1 MNYGASA
8 IDEAA
13 TVGIKVLPAPCT
25 AESAAPD
32 QADEQTKRAQYRT
45 ESLQLAIAAQEG
57 CIKSFESLV
66 GQFEKPLYRFLLAKT
81 RNHHQ
86 AEDLLQETF
95 LITYRKL
102 NQFNPVY
109 PFSSWIFT
117 IANRLAISYF
127 RKHKPMQEEYD
138 IPTYKT
144 PRCEVM
150 AAETSQTLW
159 AKARC
164 LLSSNHYAALW
175 LFYNERMTIE
185 QVAQTMNRKPNSVKV
200 WLHRARKR
208 LAQELNPRPSLS

>member
-1 MNYGASA
+1 MNYSASA
-8 IDEAA
+8 IEEAA
-13 TVGIKVLPAPCT
+13 PVGIKVLPAPCT

-32 QADEQTKRAQYRT
+32 RANEKTKRAEWRA
-45 ESLQLAIAAQEG
+45 ESRRLAIAAQEG
-57 CIKSFESLV
+57 CIESFESLV

-117 IANRLAISYF
+117 IANRLAISSF
-127 RKHKPMQEEYD
+127 RKHKLVQEEYD
-138 IPTYKT
+138 IPIDKT

-164 LLSSNHYAALW
+164 LLSANHYTALW
-175 LFYNERMTIE
+175 LFYTEGMTIDE
-185 QVAQTMNRKPNSVKV
+185 VASAMERKPNSVKV

-208 LAQELNPRPSLS
+208 LAQEFKLRPSLP

>member
-1 MNYGASA
+1 MNYSASV
-8 IDEAA
+8 IEEEAA
-13 TVGIKVLPAPCT
+13 PVGIKVLHAPCT

-32 QADEQTKRAQYRT
+32 QAEKEARRA
-45 ESLQLAIAAQEG
+45 ESRRLALAAQGG
-57 CIKSFESLV
+57 CIESFESLV
-66 GQFEKPLYRFLLAKT
+66 GQFEKPLYHFLLTKT

-86 AEDLLQETF
+86 AEDLLQDTF
-95 LITYRKL
+95 LIIYRKL
-102 NQFNPVY
+102 YQFNPAY

-138 IPTYKT
+138 IPTDKT

-150 AAETSQTLW
+150 ADETSQTLW

-164 LLSSNHYAALW
+164 LLSANHYTALW
-175 LFYNERMTIE
+175 LFYTEGMTIDE
-185 QVAQTMNRKPNSVKV
+185 VASAMERKPNSVKV

-208 LAQELNPRPSLS
+208 LAQEFKLRPSLP